1 VCQLQD
7 RVHRTLWPALAVRSA
22 SAALLLPLLFRLA
35 LVTSL
40 FEQVTVDRDNF
51 TNGLLELL
59 AGFILAK
66 KLLACEKHS
75 YAETVARDIFVM
87 PVAGADLFAILNWIT
102 AERHSRA
109 VTVAL
114 LDLVVG
120 ESLLHYLDYL
130 WLREELV
137 CTPGDILF

>member
-1 VCQLQD
+1 
-7 RVHRTLWPALAVRSA
+7 
-22 SAALLLPLLFRLA
+22 
-35 LVTSL
+35 
-40 FEQVTVDRDNF
+40 
-51 TNGLLELL
+51 
-59 AGFILAK
+59 
-66 KLLACEKHS
+66 
-75 YAETVARDIFVM
+75 M

-137 CTPGDILF
+137 CTPGDILFRERFCSGKCIFLG